1 MTELTETLDSLHD
14 TDVVT
19 AKLTELRQGGTQD
32 AIDQVNLDALAKRRR
47 DLERRLGAHLRA
59 DQLDLIEYKIET
71 AAGAFCPSTAV
82 AHALLAFQEM
92 TSCAFDA
99 VRTAPKRLYQPSREN
114 LDLST
119 FLLTGARVGS
129 LMMMSLSVPNQRLIA
144 IESDLDIAFELVF
157 SLLRIRT
164 SSQLISVQARTG
176 AAALTLAY
184 GWARNSIEYG
194 LTTFISWQ
202 KNAAISE
209 AIAIL
214 PSDAE
219 LLRQTI
225 EDTSLERTD
234 EITAEC
240 ELLSLDNASSSF
252 VLRTTTGEE
261 RAGQLANRFPRGA
274 WAIYARYTAQLT
286 RMIRIRCATGEEAVR
301 WMLNELTPV

>member
-1 MTELTETLDSLHD
+1 MSELTETLDSLHD

-19 AKLTELRQGGTQD
+19 TRLTELRQGGTQD
-32 AIDQVNLDALAKRRR
+32 AVDQVNLDALAKRRR
-47 DLERRLGAHLRA
+47 DLERRLGAQLRA

-71 AAGAFCPSTAV
+71 GAGAFCPSTAV
-82 AHALLAFQEM
+82 ARALLAFQDM

-114 LDLST
+114 LELST
-119 FLLTGARVGS
+119 FLLAGARVGS
-129 LMMMSLSVPNQRLIA
+129 LTMSLSVPNERLIA
-144 IESDLDIAFELVF
+144 IESDLDIALQLVF
-157 SLLRIRT
+157 SVLRIRT
-164 SSQLISVQARTG
+164 SSQLTSVQARTG
-176 AAALTLAY
+176 TAALTLAY
-184 GWARNSIEYG
+184 GWARNSVEYG

-202 KNAAISE
+202 KSAAISE

-214 PSDAE
+214 PDDAL

-234 EITAEC
+234 EIKEEC

-274 WAIYARYTAQLT
+274 WAIYARYAAQLS
-286 RMIRIRCATGEEAVR
+286 RMIRVRCATGEEAVR
-301 WMLNELTPV
+301 WTLNELTPI